1 VAFSLGPVVQN
12 GVIEAARVRGG
23 SLVSAAN
30 QAAFNVANAIGAALG
45 ALVISLDLGWT
56 GPIWVGVALALLG
69 AVLALVVRRGD
80 RREGARVAADVRR
93 WREQTARLDTAA

>member
-1 VAFSLGPVVQN
+1 MGPVVQN

-45 ALVISLDLGWT
+45 ALVISLGMGLT
-56 GPIWVGVALALLG
+56 APIWVGAALALTG
-69 AVLALVVRRGD
+69 SVLAVAVRRAD
-80 RREGARVAADVRR
+80 RREAARVGADVRR
-93 WREQTARLDTAA
+93 WREEVGSRLDTAA